1 MKKTCFVSS
10 ATTAASLL
18 LVASTGLAQGEPAAA
33 DPAPAEAAPAP
44 AEVAPAAEP
53 APPPPPPPAA
63 TATATTGGEATATG
77 GIEARGGAAEA
88 VATGS
93 DHDQMVGSFAVGY
106 LGRRTVAFGTGSALG
121 AGGIARD
128 VAQAPVIGIR
138 FWATPLLGIDAGVG
152 FALID
157 AGKIED
163 DSTIAGVT
171 TATEADLAPLTA
183 FIFHAGVPLALSN
196 TGHFSFQ
203 LVPEINV
210 GFASQTVQPAVN
222 AEDKST
228 GFTFDIGARGGA
240 EVHFGFIGVPQ
251 LALQGS
257 VGLLYRYE
265 NWKVES
271 TNAADQAT
279 HSETRGNFTTTVYD
293 NPWNIFMSN
302 VAALYYF

>member
-1 MKKTCFVSS
+1 MKKSCFVSS
-10 ATTAASLL
+10 ATTAAAMLL
-18 LVASTGLAQGEPAAA
+18 IASSGLAQGEPEAAA
-33 DPAPAEAAPAP
+33 LAPAEAAPVP
-44 AEVAPAAEP
+44 AEVAPAPE
-53 APPPPPPPAA
+53 PPPPPPPAA
-63 TATATTGGEATATG
+63 EATATANTGGEATATG
-77 GIEARGGAAEA
+77 GIGVRGGEAEA
-88 VATGS
+88 VAVGS
-93 DHDQMVGSFAVGY
+93 DHDRMVGTFAVGY
-106 LGRRTVAFGTGSALG
+106 LGRRTVAFGTGSALTG
-121 AGGIARD
+121 AARD
-128 VAQAPVIGIR
+128 VAQAPVIGMR
-138 FWATPLLGIDAGVG
+138 YWATPLLGIDAGIG
-152 FALID
+152 FALVD

-163 DSTIAGVT
+163 DSTIGGVT

-203 LVPEINV
+203 VVPEINV
-210 GFASQTVQPAVN
+210 GFATQTVQPAVN

-228 GFTFDIGARGGA
+228 GFTFDVGARGGA

-271 TNAADQAT
+271 TDGGNQAT
-279 HSETRGNFTTTVYD
+279 HTETRGNFTTTVFD